1 MSLTVVE
8 FKRFSNN
15 ATLPC
20 KATPG
25 SAGLDLYSAECVS
38 VPAYGGK
45 AVVNTDIGLK
55 LPSNTCG
62 IIMSRSG
69 LCISNSVTVF
79 SGLIDRDY
87 TGPIKLVIFNHG
99 PQEFVV
105 ERNMRLA
112 QLVIQRIVEPALIE
126 VKDLGTTERG
136 DRGFGST
143 GVYSVL
149 E

>member
-1 MSLTVVE
+1 MPLTVVE
-8 FKRFSNN
+8 FKRFTQN

-25 SAGLDLYSAECVS
+25 SAGLDLYSAESVS
-38 VPAYGGK
+38 VPPHGGK
-45 AVVNTDIGLK
+45 AVVSTDIGIK

-62 IIMSRSG
+62 VIMSRSG
-69 LCISNSVTVF
+69 LVINNSVTVF
-79 SGLIDRDY
+79 SGLIDSDY

-99 PQEFVV
+99 PQEFIV

-126 VKDLGTTERG
+126 VRDLGTTERG
-136 DRGFGST
+136 EKGFGST
-143 GVYSVL
+143 GIYSVL
-149 E
+149 G

>member
-1 MSLTVVE
+1 MPLTVVE
-8 FKRFSNN
+8 FKRFTQN

-25 SAGLDLYSAECVS
+25 SAGLDLYSAESVS
-38 VPAYGGK
+38 VPPHGGK
-45 AVVNTDIGLK
+45 AVVTTDIGIK

-62 IIMSRSG
+62 VIMSRSG
-69 LCISNSVTVF
+69 LVINNSVTVF
-79 SGLIDRDY
+79 SGLIDSDY

-126 VKDLGTTERG
+126 VRDLGTTERG
-136 DRGFGST
+136 EKGFGST
-143 GVYSVL
+143 GIYSVL
-149 E
+149 G

>member
-1 MSLTVVE
+1 MPLTVVE
-8 FKRFSNN
+8 FKCFSQN

-25 SAGLDLYSAECVS
+25 SAGLDLYSAESVS
-38 VPAYGGK
+38 VPPHGGK
-45 AVVNTDIGLK
+45 AVVSTDIGIK

-62 IIMSRSG
+62 VIMSRSG
-69 LCISNSVTVF
+69 LVINNSVTVF
-79 SGLIDRDY
+79 SGLIDSDY

-126 VKDLGTTERG
+126 VRDLGTTERG
-136 DRGFGST
+136 EKGFGST
-143 GVYSVL
+143 GIYSVL
-149 E
+149 G

>member
-1 MSLTVVE
+1 MPLTVVE
-8 FKRFSNN
+8 FKRFTQN

-25 SAGLDLYSAECVS
+25 SAGLDLYSAESVS
-38 VPAYGGK
+38 VPPHGGK
-45 AVVNTDIGLK
+45 AVVSTDIGIK

-62 IIMSRSG
+62 VIMSRSG
-69 LCISNSVTVF
+69 LVINNSVTVF
-79 SGLIDRDY
+79 SGLIDSDY

-99 PQEFVV
+99 PQEFIV

-126 VKDLGTTERG
+126 VFGH
-136 DRGFGST
+136 DRKGR
-143 GVYSVL
+143 
-149 E
+149 